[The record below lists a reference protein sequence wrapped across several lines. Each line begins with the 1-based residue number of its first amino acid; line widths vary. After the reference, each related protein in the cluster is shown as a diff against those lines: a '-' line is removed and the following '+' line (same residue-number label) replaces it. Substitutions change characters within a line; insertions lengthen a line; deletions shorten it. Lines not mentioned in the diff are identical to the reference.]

1 MKRQKQLNERTLEL
15 ARKEKD
21 RVLMLQE
28 KIRKANEEIQSIK
41 ESNEWMYYLG
51 EDFDKNATDEQKTEF
66 YNEFKDI
73 KR

>member
-41 ESNEWMYYLG
+41 ESNQWMYYLG
-51 EDFDKNATDEQKTEF
+51 EDFDENATDEQKIEF
-66 YNEFKDI
+66 YNEFKAI
-73 KR
+73 K